1 MQATIEVSIWS
12 AMTGI
17 VLLLV
22 LAAATELALQRSL
35 SAARGLAFIVLT
47 GGAAVLLCGLPEM
60 LLPGT
65 HDALFLLELAIGPL
79 AGALAL
85 SYLGI
90 WSGAAHDEAL
100 IHRIVSFGPLASIIA
115 TVGLVALSILDGGAS
130 LGSGHQYR
138 FMALASGT
146 TACAVLMAGTVALR
160 AVTLGDPLARWMA
173 TACICLATMVA
184 GLYAKALQLPGYGLL
199 AWALTAACTVA
210 YLLIVIVLT
219 IWRNRELRKLAR
231 QAKGADTDQRNT
243 VLPRGAAL
251 VRLVDDALWR
261 SARVGRECLVAAVT
275 VSNLYESE
283 LEGTSSVGAEEKIIE
298 VMAARIRRIV
308 GFRNVVGLYHAR
320 CFILVLSAVQD
331 PKRQHLVAARLLKSL
346 RLPLLL
352 GTTGTQYHFAPT
364 IGMGILRIDDASS
377 NPLDAMN
384 KAEQMA
390 LEAAAT
396 DAGVVMHDIASGF
409 AL

>member
-1 MQATIEVSIWS
+1 MQALLEVSIWS
-12 AMTGI
+12 AMTGM
-17 VLLLV
+17 VLLLM

-47 GGAAVLLCGLPEM
+47 GGAAVLQSGLPEM
-60 LLPGT
+60 LLPGA
-65 HDALFLLELAIGPL
+65 HDGVFLLEVASGPL

-90 WSGAAHDEAL
+90 WSGTARDEAL
-100 IHRIVSFGPLASIIA
+100 IRRIVSFGPVALIVAAVS
-115 TVGLVALSILDGGAS
+115 LVAVCIVEKDAPSGRGDQDNLMTLAAGITAS
-130 LGSGHQYR
+130 
-138 FMALASGT
+138 
-146 TACAVLMAGTVALR
+146 AVLMAGVVALR

-173 TACICLATMVA
+173 AACVCLAGMVA
-184 GLYAKALQLPGYGLL
+184 GLYAKALQLTGYGVLE
-199 AWALTAACTVA
+199 WALTAACTVA

-231 QAKGADTDQRNT
+231 QAKGVANDNWNKL
-243 VLPRGAAL
+243 LPGGAAL

-261 SARVGRECLVAAVT
+261 SARVGRDCLVAAVT
-275 VSNLYESE
+275 VNNLYASE
-283 LEGTSSVGAEEKIIE
+283 LEGAAGLGAEGKIIE

-308 GFRNVVGLYHAR
+308 GFRNVVGLYHPR
-320 CFILVLSAVQD
+320 CFILVVSAVQD
-331 PKRQHLVAARLLKSL
+331 PKRGHLVASRLLKSL

-352 GTTGTQYHFAPT
+352 GTTGTPYHFAPT

-390 LEAAAT
+390 LEAAAS
-396 DAGVVMHDIASGF
+396 DSGVVMHDIASGF
-409 AL
+409 EL